1 MFLFIRKV
9 GKFWR
14 LWRLQTEVEAI
25 NWEMEV
31 HMSNVIRVVSG
42 WSKLDASGR
51 ERAISMMWSQWSKS
65 RRIKKRALLRQMVE
79 LKRG

>member
-1 MFLFIRKV
+1 MVLFIRKV
-9 GKFWR
+9 RKFWR
-14 LWRLQTEVEAI
+14 LWRLQIEVEAI

-51 ERAISMMWSQWSKS
+51 ERAISMMWGQWSKS
-65 RRIKKRALLRQMVE
+65 RRIRKRELLRQMVE
-79 LKRG
+79 LKRV